1 MNIIS
6 DIIEYKDIYKKST
19 KDSDA
24 FWEGVGSRI
33 SWYEKWDKISNVD
46 YTKALIKWY
55 ENGKLN
61 ASYNCLDRHVE
72 NGDADR
78 VALIWEGNNPADD
91 KKYTYLLFW
100 WWTW

>member
-46 YTKALIKWY
+46 LQR
-55 ENGKLN
+55 L
-61 ASYNCLDRHVE
+61 
-72 NGDADR
+72 
-78 VALIWEGNNPADD
+78 
-91 KKYTYLLFW
+91 
-100 WWTW
+100 